1 MYFKKLA
8 LIMAMDAEARPM
20 IKRFNLSW
28 KGPLNPRLPMML
40 YVGKHKKSVINLIT
54 SGECSRFMVD
64 HIGTQPA
71 VLSTHLAI
79 DTLSPDIII
88 NPGTAGGFI
97 KANASVGDVYL
108 GHPQVCYH
116 DRRINLPG
124 FKEYGIGHYPTY
136 QSDIIAEKMNLK
148 TGVVTSGSSLD
159 YTPHDLE
166 IMSSYDGIVKDMEA
180 ASVAWV
186 AQLYNIPFIAIKA
199 ITDLIDGNE
208 PTEEEFL
215 KNLHL
220 ASEMLCEK
228 TFQLVD
234 YLTTGE

>member
-1 MYFKKLA
+1 MALPLADFFNSKQRYLPASWLTVFYISDGIQFTGIVKAFPYIYNLLKKLFEHLLYNRMYFKKLA

-116 DRRINLPG
+116 DRRIICPDLRSMALAITP
-124 FKEYGIGHYPTY
+124 P
-136 QSDIIAEKMNLK
+136 QSDIIAGK
-148 TGVVTSGSSLD
+148 
-159 YTPHDLE
+159 
-166 IMSSYDGIVKDMEA
+166 
-180 ASVAWV
+180 
-186 AQLYNIPFIAIKA
+186 
-199 ITDLIDGNE
+199 
-208 PTEEEFL
+208 
-215 KNLHL
+215 
-220 ASEMLCEK
+220 
-228 TFQLVD
+228 
-234 YLTTGE
+234 